1 VSGELVKGDAVR
13 CKRSTIQR
21 HVSPNG
27 GSGVYNNLMPDA
39 YKDYATVAR
48 QLGRE
53 PLPFEVAARCPF
65 GLPSVIENER
75 TREMPTSFW
84 VSCPSLVSA
93 ISRVE
98 STGGVREA
106 REAVGEPTVEEIH
119 NAHRSR
125 YGTRVAGVRDAA
137 AGSVKCLH
145 AFTALHLSG
154 AIPNPVAEW
163 TLSRLDHPYPEGHC
177 CSAEDADD

>member
-1 VSGELVKGDAVR
+1 MTEASRDYDA
-13 CKRSTIQR
+13 
-21 HVSPNG
+21 
-27 GSGVYNNLMPDA
+27 
-39 YKDYATVAR
+39 VAR
-48 QLGRE
+48 QLGRGAR
-53 PLPFEVAARCPF
+53 PFRVAARCPF

-84 VSCPSLVSA
+84 VTCPSLVAA

-106 REAVGEPTVEEIH
+106 REAVGEAIVEEIH
-119 NAHRSR
+119 SAHRSL
-125 YGTRVAGVRDAA
+125 YGTRAAGVRDEAC
-137 AGSVKCLH
+137 GSIKCLH
-145 AFTALHLSG
+145 AFTALHISG

-163 TLSRLDHPYPEGHC
+163 TLPRLEHPYPEDRC

>member
-1 VSGELVKGDAVR
+1 MPFDENTTGQDRL
-13 CKRSTIQR
+13 
-21 HVSPNG
+21 SPHG
-27 GSGVYNNLMPDA
+27 GSDADKDLMPDA
-39 YKDYATVAR
+39 SRDYGTVAR
-48 QLGRE
+48 QLGRG
-53 PLPFEVAARCPF
+53 PYPFRVAARCPF

-84 VSCPSLVSA
+84 VTCPSLVAA

-106 REAVGEPTVEEIH
+106 REAVGAPVVEGIH
-119 NAHRSR
+119 DAHRSR
-125 YGTRVAGVRDAA
+125 YGTRVAGVRDEVC
-137 AGSVKCLH
+137 GSVKCLH
-145 AFTALHLSG
+145 AFAALHISG

-163 TLSRLDHPYPEGHC
+163 TLRRLEHPYPESHC